1 MTNAQVDDDERGPL
15 RYSIRILIRHP
26 NIDPDRITNTLGLTP
41 HRSAMVGSVRKTP
54 TGRILPG
61 LHTDSMWSHWFRV
74 ERNRLFFSDVVDLI
88 DRLEP
93 HKNFLIELERTGGS
107 TSLVVDLPGDV
118 NIGDVLSW
126 SQMARLSAMRISLS
140 IEVFPEFN

>member
-15 RYSIRILIRHP
+15 RYKIRLLIRHP
-26 NIDPDRITNTLGLTP
+26 TIDPDRITNTLGLTP
-41 HRSAMVGSVRKTP
+41 QRSAMVGSVRKNP
-54 TGRILPG
+54 VGLVLPG
-61 LHTDSMWSHWFRV
+61 LHTDSTWSHSIRV
-74 ERNRLFFSDVVDLI
+74 DGNRRFFSDVVNLI

-93 HKNFLIELERTGGS
+93 HKNFLIELEKTGGS
-107 TSLVVDLPGDV
+107 ISMVVDLPGDV

-126 SQMARLSAMRISLS
+126 SHMARLSAMRIRLS